1 MTSPYRSPAL
11 AVAAL
16 AALALGAGLL
26 APPPAAAQEPL
37 RVGADYRLG
46 PDDRV
51 KVTVAEAPQL
61 GVEGTVSAAGT
72 LTVPVVGAVPAT
84 GLTAAELA
92 AELERRLEA
101 DYLARATVTVEV
113 LDVKARTVS
122 VLGAVV
128 RPGSYGFAGDWT
140 VLEAIAAAGGLA
152 TDRGNT
158 LRIVRHAENGLSD
171 QITLPLAELVQGADP
186 RLDLPLAPNDVIHVE
201 RATKVTILLVG
212 ELATKGAIELDST
225 SPVTLLTVI
234 ARAGG
239 LTERASPRVTIKRR
253 GADGKVVD
261 IEAHYKRIL
270 SGRDPDVELQ
280 DGDII
285 VVQESFF

>member
-1 MTSPYRSPAL
+1 MTPPYRSPAL
-11 AVAAL
+11 ALVAACAAL
-16 AALALGAGLL
+16 AAGAGLH
-26 APPPAAAQEPL
+26 APPAAAQEGL
-37 RVGADYRLG
+37 RVGSDYRLG

-61 GVEGTVSAAGT
+61 GVEGTVSPAGT

-113 LDVKARTVS
+113 LDVQARTVS

-128 RPGSYGFAGDWT
+128 RPGAYGFAGDWT
-140 VLEAIAAAGGLA
+140 VLEAIGAAGGLA
-152 TDRGNT
+152 PDRGNT
-158 LRIVRHAENGLSD
+158 VRIVRHAENGLSD
-171 QITLPLAELVQGADP
+171 QITLPLADLVGRADP
-186 RLDLPLAPNDVIHVE
+186 RLDLPLAPNDVVHVE

-212 ELATKGAIELDST
+212 EIATKGAIELDST